1 MLCIVIPDLG
11 RSQQEGPHLAS
22 NRSWPQTVAV
32 QGSPT
37 IGTPMKAPRTDSD
50 ANGAMAEGE
59 GSGVRK
65 QLTDFAY
72 PLGDCRSFCSITT

>member
-1 MLCIVIPDLG
+1 
-11 RSQQEGPHLAS
+11 
-22 NRSWPQTVAV
+22 
-32 QGSPT
+32 
-37 IGTPMKAPRTDSD
+37 MKAPRTDSD